1 MSGTST
7 PEKWEMLPGD
17 VDDPRYDSHGFRRD
31 PARLAAEIEF
41 EAAYAGRLEQQ
52 EVRWSRAKLSAS
64 SADVLE
70 GSRAELKRLVRQG
83 IPAERRRT
91 VWPQLCRTAELRAT
105 CPDGYFESLLAQPA
119 ATVPSSPG
127 FAAERQIDL
136 DLLRTFP
143 GHRLLS
149 SADGAAKLRAV
160 LVAYA
165 RRDPAVGY
173 VQGMG
178 FVAALLL
185 VFVEDVAIDYG
196 TVASAFTGREPLKKL
211 IAAALDPLDVSHHMV
226 SNHEIEVVDGEPRS
240 RCYFQAQHVRQ
251 VDEGSRNYIVA
262 GTYRDRWVKSEAGWR
277 SCARELEVVWT
288 DGNPE
293 VIGV

>member
-1 MSGTST
+1 M
-7 PEKWEMLPGD
+7 PKP
-17 VDDPRYDSHGFRRD
+17 
-31 PARLAAEIEF
+31 PAA
-41 EAAYAGRLEQQ
+41 
-52 EVRWSRAKLSAS
+52 
-64 SADVLE
+64 
-70 GSRAELKRLVRQG
+70 
-83 IPAERRRT
+83 
-91 VWPQLCRTAELRAT
+91 TAELTLEDREAIV
-105 CPDGYFESLLAQPA
+105 A
-119 ATVPSSPG
+119 ATIKYCW
-127 FAAERQIDL
+127 AIDGRAYDQL
-136 DLLRTFP
+136 D
-143 GHRLLS
+143 
-149 SADGAAKLRAV
+149 D
-160 LVAYA
+160 
-165 RRDPAVGY
+165 
-173 VQGMG
+173 
-178 FVAALLL
+178 